1 INHGGIPFDLRV
13 PQPNETT
20 ISAMNELVQGHG
32 HKAES
37 VDAMLTEL
45 TEGKVKNV

>member
-1 INHGGIPFDLRV
+1 
-13 PQPNETT
+13 
-20 ISAMNELVQGHG
+20 HG

-37 VDAMLTEL
+37 VGAMLTEL